1 MGELEPRVRSSEMR
15 KFRSMWWRNWMAL
28 QGDACVARG
37 MGGDGGERKVG
48 PRSSVP
54 EPLGDWPGS

>member
-1 MGELEPRVRSSEMR
+1 
-15 KFRSMWWRNWMAL
+15 MAL
-28 QGDACVARG
+28 QGDAWVARRT
-37 MGGDGGERKVG
+37 GGDGGERKVG

>member
-1 MGELEPRVRSSEMR
+1 MR

-28 QGDACVARG
+28 QGDACVARR